1 MSTGHFQISLGASQ
15 CKVNFNVRIRTI
27 CAKGLTQGSFFFKSH
42 RNLKIGRR
50 HGSDF
55 VHIVF
60 LNTLRHAKTKSEVL
74 GPSLTWFWN
83 NGRFNFLLLSK
94 IAPLFFTFFCIIQIS
109 WSFAILMDMYNNVN
123 TIIKNLNYILTI

>member
-1 MSTGHFQISLGASQ
+1 MCAFPQYIYI
-15 CKVNFNVRIRTI
+15 NVGYTI
-27 CAKGLTQGSFFFKSH
+27 CIHTKHEKNNAVNKRGSFFFKSP
-42 RNLKIGRR
+42 RGGRG
-50 HGSDF
+50 HGSDI

-94 IAPLFFTFFCIIQIS
+94 IAPLFFYVFLYYSNFMKFCYS
-109 WSFAILMDMYNNVN
+109 NGYV
-123 TIIKNLNYILTI
+123 